1 MTTRKI
7 RELNKI
13 LRNNSNPALSNLA
26 DASFFERRSGLK
38 DRRKLQTF
46 IMNDRRSGIADRRK
60 NSALKFFSGFLQR
73 FQISPIGTFG
83 ILKNLRHS
91 ILITDSQN

>member
-13 LRNNSNPALSNLA
+13 LRNNSNPALSTLA
-26 DASFFERRSGLK
+26 DSSFSERRSGLR

-60 NSALKFFSGFLQR
+60 KFSA
-73 FQISPIGTFG
+73 
-83 ILKNLRHS
+83 
-91 ILITDSQN
+91 